1 LQRLRAPAGRDRLP
15 DGNYSAARKFNVN
28 ARTACRRLPRYFI
41 ERSGG
46 QKMRKTLKTV
56 TLAIFLS
63 WTGMLAHAQTPP
75 QQQELAP
82 TTKLNLSLEQRHTI
96 REFIKDLK
104 SEATTRDVQAAVGE
118 AIPQDIDP
126 RPMPTVVGQKVPQV
140 KTHRFFVTGQQIVI
154 VDPKDNKVAE
164 VIKLTD
170 N

>member
-1 LQRLRAPAGRDRLP
+1 
-15 DGNYSAARKFNVN
+15 
-28 ARTACRRLPRYFI
+28 
-41 ERSGG
+41 
-46 QKMRKTLKTV
+46 MRKALKIA
-56 TLAIFLS
+56 TLAIMLS
-63 WTGMLAHAQTPP
+63 CAGMVAQAQTPP
-75 QQQELAP
+75 PRQDLPPLRERQELS
-82 TTKLNLSLEQRHTI
+82 TTPQLNLSLEQRHTI

-104 SEATTRDVQAAVGE
+104 GEATTRDVEAAVGE

>member
-1 LQRLRAPAGRDRLP
+1 MHQTLRTMSFAIMLSCAGI
-15 DGNYSAARKFNVN
+15 Y
-28 ARTACRRLPRYFI
+28 
-41 ERSGG
+41 
-46 QKMRKTLKTV
+46 
-56 TLAIFLS
+56 
-63 WTGMLAHAQTPP
+63 AHAQTPP
-75 QQQELAP
+75 QRQDLPPLRERQGLP
-82 TTKLNLSLEQRHTI
+82 TASKLNLSLEQRHTI

>member
-1 LQRLRAPAGRDRLP
+1 MQKAPFIIALGLMLP
-15 DGNYSAARKFNVN
+15 IMGTNV
-28 ARTACRRLPRYFI
+28 
-41 ERSGG
+41 
-46 QKMRKTLKTV
+46 
-56 TLAIFLS
+56 
-63 WTGMLAHAQTPP
+63 HAQTPP
-75 QQQELAP
+75 ATPPQQELAP
-82 TTKLNLSLEQRHTI
+82 TNPKLNLTLEQRHTI

-104 SEATTRDVQAAVGE
+104 SEATTRDVQASVGE

>member
-1 LQRLRAPAGRDRLP
+1 
-15 DGNYSAARKFNVN
+15 
-28 ARTACRRLPRYFI
+28 
-41 ERSGG
+41 
-46 QKMRKTLKTV
+46 MRKTLKTV
-56 TLAIFLS
+56 TLAIMLS

-75 QQQELAP
+75 PQQELAP
-82 TTKLNLSLEQRHTI
+82 TAKLNLSLEQRHTI

-104 SEATTRDVQAAVGE
+104 GEATTRDVEAAVGE